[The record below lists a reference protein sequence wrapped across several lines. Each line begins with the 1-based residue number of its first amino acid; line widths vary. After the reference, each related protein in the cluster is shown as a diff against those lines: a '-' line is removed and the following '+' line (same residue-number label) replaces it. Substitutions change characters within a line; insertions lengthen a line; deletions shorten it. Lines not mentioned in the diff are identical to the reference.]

1 MSEWKMLTLVGKD
14 KPGIVAKITSVLYEA
29 GAQMG
34 EASMM
39 RLGGNFTIMLM
50 VKSEH
55 GITQLSDLIQSV
67 VSELN
72 LTFHFQDIEADLFH
86 HEIPDTCVTVYGAD
100 RAGIV
105 AKVTSAMAE
114 AGFNITDLESDMAGT
129 EEESIYIMQ
138 IEGNASKGQD
148 VVEKALKDVINDG
161 IHVEV
166 STIDT
171 LIG

>member
-14 KPGIVAKITSVLYEA
+14 KPGIVAKITTILYDA

-50 VKSEH
+50 VKSDQTIE
-55 GITQLSDLIQSV
+55 QLSDLIKPV
-67 VSELN
+67 VEQLS
-72 LTFHFQDIEADLFH
+72 LTFHFQEIEADLFH

-100 RAGIV
+100 RPGIV
-105 AKVTSAMAE
+105 AKVTTALAD
-114 AGFNITDLESDMAGT
+114 AGFNIMDLDSDMAGT
-129 EEESIYIMQ
+129 EEDSIYIMQ
-138 IEGNASKGQD
+138 IEGNATQGQD
-148 VVEKALKDVINDG
+148 VIEQAVKAVVNDG
-161 IHVEV
+161 IHVEI
-166 STIDT
+166 SSIDT